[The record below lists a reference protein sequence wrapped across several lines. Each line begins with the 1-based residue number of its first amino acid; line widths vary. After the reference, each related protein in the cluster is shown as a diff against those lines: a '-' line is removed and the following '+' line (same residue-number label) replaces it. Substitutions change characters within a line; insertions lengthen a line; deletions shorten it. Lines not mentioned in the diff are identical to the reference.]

1 MSNTRLGHRV
11 NVCFSRAF
19 HFSCISFVKIPGQR
33 RHEKSFVVRLLRGAW
48 PEPISAGSS
57 RILDGQKRES
67 VKWRDSN
74 LTGTYRFFAPSINV
88 GRALRMLALRRKDCR
103 RNFIRVLI
111 HDRFASVC
119 WQSESTVLISK
130 GIKYRGDSFQVT
142 NFRPSLETT
151 AFVKIRKKNNR
162 PLLLITRILTRSL
175 YTNVVYY
182 LPGILAHPVP
192 GHPGRSFGGEDKDE
206 SVVESEKSEGRRF
219 PRSNYSFVESTSLSS
234 IFPKSLP

>member
-1 MSNTRLGHRV
+1 MWAGHYECWPYEGKIAEEILFALLR
-11 NVCFSRAF
+11 FYSR
-19 HFSCISFVKIPGQR
+19 SFRQ
-33 RHEKSFVVRLLRGAW
+33 RLLTKRINGVAFEGNKISRG
-48 PEPISAGSS
+48 
-57 RILDGQKRES
+57 L
-67 VKWRDSN
+67 V
-74 LTGTYRFFAPSINV
+74 
-88 GRALRMLALRRKDCR
+88 
-103 RNFIRVLI
+103 
-111 HDRFASVC
+111 
-119 WQSESTVLISK
+119 
-130 GIKYRGDSFQVT
+130 QVT
-142 NFRPSLETT
+142 NFRPSLETA